1 MEWKLKLYVA
11 GNAPKSRIAVAA
23 VSDLCR
29 TSLRNRASLEIID
42 ARLHPRRIREA
53 GLVGL
58 PTLVREAPGPCVR
71 IVGDIE
77 PGPALR
83 ERLGID
89 VVPAAE

>member
-1 MEWKLKLYVA
+1 MDWSLKLYVA
-11 GNAPKSRIAVAA
+11 GNAPKSRVAVAA

-29 TSLRNRASLEIID
+29 TALRNRASLEIID
-42 ARLHPRRIREA
+42 ARLHPGRIRDA
-53 GLVGL
+53 GVVGL
-58 PTLVREAPGPCVR
+58 PTLVREAPGPRVH

-89 VVPAAE
+89 VLPAAE

>member
-1 MEWKLKLYVA
+1 MEWRLKLYVA
-11 GNAPKSRIAVAA
+11 GNAPKSRRAVAA

-29 TSLRNRASLEIID
+29 TTLRNHASLEIVD

-53 GLVGL
+53 GVVGL
-58 PTLVREAPGPCVR
+58 PTLVRESPGPR
-71 IVGDIE
+71 IHIVGDIE

-89 VVPAAE
+89 VAPAAE